1 MKMNIVRWEPFQEL
15 MTLRQAMDKLFE
27 EGAGRLTRLPPGGE
41 ITMTPT
47 VDIYETA
54 DKVGIK
60 ASMPGVKPED
70 IDINIT
76 PDAVVI
82 KGETKSE
89 KEIKEEHY
97 VRKESQY
104 GSYARTISLP
114 PGLKIDKADA
124 TMDNGVLTLEI
135 PKAEEVKPRTVKI
148 KAKAEAK
155 KLEFKENKETKS

>member
-1 MKMNIVRWEPFQEL
+1 MDGIIRWEPFQEL

-27 EGAGRLTRLPPGGE
+27 EGAGRLARLAPGGE
-41 ITMTPT
+41 VTLTPL
-47 VDIYETA
+47 VDIYETS

-60 ASMPGVKPED
+60 AAMPGVKPED

-89 KEIKEEHY
+89 REIKEENY

-104 GSYARTISLP
+104 GTFARTISLP
-114 PGLKIDKADA
+114 PGLKIDKAEA
-124 TMDNGVLTLEI
+124 TIENGMLTLEI
-135 PKAEEVKPRTVKI
+135 PKAEEVKPRSVKI
-148 KAKAEAK
+148 KAKAEPK
-155 KLEFKENKETKS
+155 KLEAKESKESKS